1 MEQGVVGDSGFEAFW
16 LDSAAACDTFEDSIV
31 LPHVEQTTVAFRAG
45 FDLGSTHRKL
55 IATPIAQPRML
66 SDSFPSLLG
75 LPEPREPG
83 ETRGTCGDTFL
94 LQAVGQSSCDGAT
107 VGKVTVQQTQQA
119 PGRDQRCSDIVEHKL
134 ALNRQSQKRF
144 RERRKASKLCLNSC
158 AYSPCHWCLYWQF
171 DNMLALSILLCLL
184 LSGTQ
189 TSH

>member
-1 MEQGVVGDSGFEAFW
+1 MGDSGFEAFW
-16 LDSAAACDTFEDSIV
+16 LDSAVAYDPFEDSIV
-31 LPHVEQTTVAFRAG
+31 LPHVEQTSVALRAG
-45 FDLGSTHRKL
+45 FVLGSTHRKP
-55 IATPIAQPRML
+55 IATPIAHPRML

-75 LPEPREPG
+75 LPEPREPGEPG

-94 LQAVGQSSCDGAT
+94 LQAVGQSSCDEAT
-107 VGKVTVQQTQQA
+107 VGKVTVQHTQQA

-158 AYSPCHWCLYWQF
+158 ACSPCHWCLYWQF
-171 DNMLALSILLCLL
+171 DNMLVLSTLLCLL
-184 LSGTQ
+184 LSGTR